1 MGVQKLRSGMV
12 WVNLKSYETNNC
24 FVTSYK
30 KYTKNNIVKSRL
42 HEIKY
47 QMIYEIDL
55 PLQVPAAASREDIS
69 SNDLSNPQSKKH
81 VMLRHQGMLMP
92 DIMLQI
98 C

>member
-30 KYTKNNIVKSRL
+30 KHTKNNIVKSRL

-69 SNDLSNPQSKKH
+69 SKDLSNPQPLVKKH
-81 VMLRHQGMLMP
+81 AMLRHQGMLMR
-92 DIMLQI
+92 DII
-98 C
+98 CS

>member
-30 KYTKNNIVKSRL
+30 KHTKNNIVKSRL

-69 SNDLSNPQSKKH
+69 SNDLSNPQPLVKKTCH
-81 VMLRHQGMLMP
+81 VEASRNANA
-92 DIMLQI
+92 
-98 C
+98 